1 MMPFLK
7 KELYEAIQ
15 LALIVLPVYNFI
27 YNTPLCQ
34 IIDRFDFFEY
44 IHILLCILTY
54 GKYKYITTFMKSKKK
69 PEQPINWDGWTSIK
83 TTFFWTPTKLQIQE
97 DGPAQYTGV
106 FTQFSPKAAAIV

>member
-44 IHILLCILTY
+44 IHILLCILT
-54 GKYKYITTFMKSKKK
+54 
-69 PEQPINWDGWTSIK
+69 
-83 TTFFWTPTKLQIQE
+83 
-97 DGPAQYTGV
+97 
-106 FTQFSPKAAAIV
+106 

>member
-1 MMPFLK
+1 
-7 KELYEAIQ
+7 
-15 LALIVLPVYNFI
+15 
-27 YNTPLCQ
+27 
-34 IIDRFDFFEY
+34 
-44 IHILLCILTY
+44 
-54 GKYKYITTFMKSKKK
+54 MKSKKK